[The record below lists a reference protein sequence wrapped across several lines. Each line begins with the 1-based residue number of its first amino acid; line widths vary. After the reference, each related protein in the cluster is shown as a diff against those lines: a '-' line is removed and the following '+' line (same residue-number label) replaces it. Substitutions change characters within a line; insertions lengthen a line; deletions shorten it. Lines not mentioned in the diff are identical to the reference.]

1 MKKHPFCFEQLLK
14 RQYMAAEIVLPE
26 RTRNENKQEKPYGK

>member
-14 RQYMAAEIVLPE
+14 RQYMAAKTELPE
-26 RTRNENKQEKPYGK
+26 RNGNENEQEKPYG